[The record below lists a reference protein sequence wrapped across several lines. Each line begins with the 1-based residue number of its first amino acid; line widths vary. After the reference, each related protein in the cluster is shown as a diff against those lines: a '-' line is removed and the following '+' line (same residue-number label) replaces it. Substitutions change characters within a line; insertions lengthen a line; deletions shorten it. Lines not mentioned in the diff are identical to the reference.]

1 MAIYT
6 VIVIAIL

>member
-6 VIVIAIL
+6 R

>member
-6 VIVIAIL
+6 